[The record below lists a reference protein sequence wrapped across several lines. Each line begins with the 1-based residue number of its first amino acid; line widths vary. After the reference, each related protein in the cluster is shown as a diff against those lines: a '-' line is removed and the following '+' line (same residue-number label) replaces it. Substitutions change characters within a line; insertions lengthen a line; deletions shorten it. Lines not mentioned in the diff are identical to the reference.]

1 MLARM
6 SERNASA
13 SNREEQSG
21 VSAPS
26 NPSSTAP
33 QGDGSRPKRRGPP
46 PNPLYHP
53 LFLPVLLVAYW
64 LWSAVD
70 AFFPSA
76 KMEEHRTFNQI
87 LFAILTIVGIW
98 LVPRGIK
105 EFLSDRAAARAK
117 NPDGNSR

>member
-1 MLARM
+1 MLANM

-13 SNREEQSG
+13 SNRAEGSDAAA
-21 VSAPS
+21 SS
-26 NPSSTAP
+26 KPSSTAP
-33 QGDGSRPKRRGPP
+33 QGDGARPKRRGPP

-64 LWSAVD
+64 LWSAMD
-70 AFFPSA
+70 AFFPSEDML
-76 KMEEHRTFNQI
+76 KHQTFNQI
-87 LFAILTIVGIW
+87 LFAILSVVGVW

-105 EFLSDRAAARAK
+105 EFLADRAAAKAK